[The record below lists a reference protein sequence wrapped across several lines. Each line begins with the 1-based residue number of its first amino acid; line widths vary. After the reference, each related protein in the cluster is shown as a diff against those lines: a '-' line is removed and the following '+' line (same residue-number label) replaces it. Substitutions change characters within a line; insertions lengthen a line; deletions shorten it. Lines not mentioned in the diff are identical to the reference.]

1 MEIEELDTIMVYLQG
16 CRIPDLPME
25 SFAWV
30 EDPEKKSTW
39 HLPIKDKEGKVKC
52 ECIRA
57 AIAAIG
63 GARSGKTMTGV
74 PEESKD
80 LIRVLAKECKIDTD
94 FDIYTSVT
102 YSTPVHLKQVDN
114 ILKVNGTILE
124 VGEFTGSDGKTTTF
138 DKQSIKNIYGNLT
151 KNIKFI
157 FTHDRLGACPIVSGF
172 AYKYGLSD
180 DETKIEYEGL
190 VFDPLTI
197 QQLSIGE
204 HDSASLEASFEI
216 DDAGYAST
224 GVINNIAFVD
234 NPAVPS
240 ASVTV
245 TPVQFSAEKE
255 DQPEEEDDMTEKD
268 ERDTRIEELE
278 ATVAKLKAELAEKD
292 TKLEEF
298 NGQFEAIQMKEFDTI
313 KNSVIELGMK
323 DPDKLVEGLELPQQ
337 LEVLKRFQVS
347 LMASKKDTTPPADMP
362 GDKPDQ
368 AKEFN
373 SMIEEMGITD
383 KVKELLPDM
392 VGGK

>member
-16 CRIPDLPME
+16 CRVPDLPKE

-39 HLPIKDKEGKVKC
+39 HLPIKDKDGKVKC

-63 GARSGKTMTGV
+63 GARSGKPMAGV
-74 PEESKD
+74 PEKSKD
-80 LIRVLAKECKIDTD
+80 LIRRLAKECKIDTD
-94 FDIYTSVT
+94 FDAYTTVK
-102 YSTPVHLKQVDN
+102 YSTPVQLKQVDN

-124 VGEFTGSDGKTTTF
+124 VGEFTGSDGVTTTF
-138 DKQSIKNIYGNLT
+138 DTQSIKNIYGNLT

-157 FTHDRLGACPIVSGF
+157 FTHDRPGACPIVAGF

-204 HDSASLEASFEI
+204 HDSASLEASFEV
-216 DDAGYAST
+216 DSDTGYAST
-224 GVINNIAFVD
+224 GVINNIAFVQ

-240 ASVTV
+240 ASVNI

-255 DQPEEEDDMTEKD
+255 DQPHKGEDDMADTD
-268 ERDTRIEELE
+268 ERDTRITELE
-278 ATVAKLKAELAEKD
+278 AEIVVKD
-292 TKLEEF
+292 AQLEEF
-298 NGQFEAIQMKEFDTI
+298 RGEFDAIQTKEFEVV

-337 LEVLKRFQVS
+337 IEVLKRFQAS
-347 LMASKKDTTPPADMP
+347 LLASKKDTTPPADMP
-362 GDKPDQ
+362 GDVPDKD
-368 AKEFN
+368 KEFAT
-373 SMIEEMGITD
+373 MIKELGIED
-383 KVKELLPDM
+383 RVKELLPDM

>member
-16 CRIPDLPME
+16 CRVPDLPKE

-39 HLPIKDKEGKVKC
+39 HLPIKDKDGKVKC

-63 GARSGKTMTGV
+63 GARSGKPMAGV
-74 PEESKD
+74 PEKSKD
-80 LIRVLAKECKIDTD
+80 LIRRLAKECKIDTD
-94 FDIYTSVT
+94 FDAYTTVK
-102 YSTPVHLKQVDN
+102 YSTPVQLKQVDN

-124 VGEFTGSDGKTTTF
+124 VGEFTGSDGVTTTF
-138 DKQSIKNIYGNLT
+138 DTQSIKNIYGNLT

-157 FTHDRLGACPIVSGF
+157 FTHDRPGACPIVAGF

-204 HDSASLEASFEI
+204 HDSASLEASFEV
-216 DDAGYAST
+216 DSDTGYAST
-224 GVINNIAFVD
+224 GVINNIAFVQ

-240 ASVTV
+240 ASVNI

-255 DQPEEEDDMTEKD
+255 DQPHKEEDDMADTD
-268 ERDTRIEELE
+268 ERDTRITELE
-278 ATVAKLKAELAEKD
+278 AEIVVKD
-292 TKLEEF
+292 AQLEEF
-298 NGQFEAIQMKEFDTI
+298 RGEFDAIQTKEFEVV

-337 LEVLKRFQVS
+337 IEVLKRFQAS
-347 LMASKKDTTPPADMP
+347 LLASKKDTTPPADMP
-362 GDKPDQ
+362 GDVPDKD
-368 AKEFN
+368 KEFAT
-373 SMIEEMGITD
+373 MIKELGIED
-383 KVKELLPDM
+383 RVKELLPDM